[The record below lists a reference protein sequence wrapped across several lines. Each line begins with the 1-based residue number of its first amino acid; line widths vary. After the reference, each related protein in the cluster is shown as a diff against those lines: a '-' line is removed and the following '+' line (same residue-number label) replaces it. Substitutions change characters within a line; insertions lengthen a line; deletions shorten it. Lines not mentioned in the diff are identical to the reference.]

1 MRYLSVLLAII
12 CFSSVKAQVGDVFPL
27 MEGESLRYD
36 TVNIPSDLNGK
47 YSLIALAFSKKS
59 EEDLGSWFNPMYNQ
73 FLVEP
78 DPNAFFKFEYD
89 LHLYIVPMFTG
100 AKRAAYK
107 GTMKKVQKTV
117 APELQPYVLFYKGT
131 LKQYKKSL
139 KFDGNDVPYF
149 YVLDPTGKIIYN
161 TSGKYTRNKMQEII
175 DAVEPAAKQ

>member
-1 MRYLSVLLAII
+1 MKYLIAIVSI
-12 CFSSVKAQVGDVFPL
+12 VAFSTASAQVGDVFPKL
-27 MEGESLRYD
+27 EGESLLYD
-36 TVNIPSDLNGK
+36 TVNIPTDLNGK

-59 EEDLGSWFNPMYNQ
+59 EADLGSWFSPMYNQ

-89 LHLYIVPMFTG
+89 MHLYIVPMFTG

-149 YVLDPTGKIIYN
+149 YVLDKAGVIVYH
-161 TSGKYTRNKMQEII
+161 TSGKYTRNKMQDII
-175 DAVEPAAKQ
+175 NALEPASKQ

>member
-1 MRYLSVLLAII
+1 MKNLLTILLVFSVST
-12 CFSSVKAQVGDVFPL
+12 CFAQIGDIFPE

-59 EEDLGSWFNPMYNQ
+59 EKDLGSWFNPLYNQ
-73 FLVEP
+73 FLTEP
-78 DPNAFFKFEYD
+78 DPNAFFSFEYD
-89 LHLYIVPMFTG
+89 LNMYIIPMFTG

-107 GTMKKVQKTV
+107 STMKKVQETV
-117 APELQPYVLFYKGT
+117 APELQHLVLFYKGT
-131 LKQYKKSL
+131 LKQYKQAL

-149 YVLDPTGKIIYN
+149 YVLDTEGKIIYH

-175 DAVEPAAKQ
+175 DALEPAAK

>member
-1 MRYLSVLLAII
+1 MKHLLAISFLCCAI
-12 CFSSVKAQVGDVFPL
+12 SVSAQVGDVFPL

-36 TVNIPSDLNGK
+36 TINIPSDLNGK

-73 FLVEP
+73 FLAEP
-78 DPNAFFKFEYD
+78 DPNAFFSFEYD
-89 LHLYIVPMFTG
+89 MHLYIVPMFTG

-107 GTMKKVQKTV
+107 STMRKVQETV

-131 LKQYKKSL
+131 LKQYKQAL
-139 KFDGNDVPYF
+139 NFDGNDVPYF
-149 YVLDPTGKIIYN
+149 YVLDPEGKIIYT

-175 DAVEPAAKQ
+175 DALEPASK

>member
-1 MRYLSVLLAII
+1 MKYILSTLLAMS
-12 CFSSVKAQVGDVFPL
+12 FTWASAQVGDVFPL

-36 TVNIPSDLNGK
+36 TINIPADLNGK

-78 DPNAFFKFEYD
+78 DPNAFFSFEYD
-89 LHLYIVPMFTG
+89 INLYIIPMFTG

-107 GTMKKVQKTV
+107 GTMRKVQETV

-131 LKQYKKSL
+131 LKDYKQAL
-139 KFDGNDVPYF
+139 NFDGKDLPYF
-149 YVLDPTGKIIYN
+149 YVLDPEGKIIYT
-161 TSGKYTRNKMQEII
+161 TSGKYSRTKMQEIVDI
-175 DAVEPAAKQ
+175 LEPAQKE

>member
-1 MRYLSVLLAII
+1 MKNLLATLLI
-12 CFSSVKAQVGDVFPL
+12 CFTTAAYAQLGDVFPL
-27 MEGESLRYD
+27 MEGESLLYD

-78 DPNAFFKFEYD
+78 DPNALFSFEYD
-89 LHLYIVPMFTG
+89 LNLYIIPMFTG

-107 GTMKKVQKTV
+107 STMKKVQQTV

-131 LKQYKKSL
+131 LKQYKEAL

-149 YVLDPTGKIIYN
+149 YVLDPEGKIIYH
-161 TSGKYTRNKMQEII
+161 TSGKYTRSKMQDII
-175 DAVEPAAKQ
+175 DAVEPSAK

>member
-1 MRYLSVLLAII
+1 MKYIITLLAIAY
-12 CFSSVKAQVGDVFPL
+12 FSNASAQVGDVFPQ
-27 MEGESLRYD
+27 MEGESLLYD
-36 TVNIPSDLNGK
+36 TINIPTDLNGK

-73 FLVEP
+73 FLTEP

-89 LHLYIVPMFTG
+89 LNLYIIPMFTG

-107 GTMKKVQKTV
+107 STMRKVQKTV

-149 YVLDPTGKIIYN
+149 YVLDADGKIVYN

-175 DAVEPAAKQ
+175 DAVDPAMKK